1 MPKFISSP
9 AERVQKTLTEA
20 YKSSTDSSVE
30 ISELC
35 NYQNTK
41 DQYLEKTKHNV
52 YNNLLWLWWWRAKV
66 EPEYKKVLHDLNE
79 QPENKEL
86 SELAIQDKACT
97 LFLQWTFESGN
108 PYTISQERL
117 KLLLK
122 WFDKLDTQK
131 EVKILAMRHW
141 HREGN
146 DLTEF
151 GIQEAQKAGKE
162 YDFSTQDV
170 VIGTHQTIIE
180 SILISLVWWSQW
192 LTPQEAWNSLP
203 SVWQNPYRTAQVT
216 EFVFRKNSNGEKTL
230 IIKTNNV
237 IKILTED
244 QCKRAYE
251 NISKWVHTHEE

>member
-1 MPKFISSP
+1 MTKIISSP
-9 AERVQKTLTEA
+9 AERVQKTVTEA
-20 YKSSTDSSVE
+20 YKSSTGDSVE
-30 ISELC
+30 ISELYPY
-35 NYQNTK
+35 NNIYDEDVK
-41 DQYLEKTKHNV
+41 KIKHNL
-52 YNNLLWLWWWRAKV
+52 YNNLLWLWAWRLKV
-66 EPEYKKVLHDLNE
+66 EVEYQKVLQDLKE
-79 QPENKEL
+79 KSENKSL

-122 WFDKLDTQK
+122 WFDKLNTQK
-131 EVKILAMRHW
+131 EVNILAMRHG

-146 DLTEF
+146 DLTEL
-151 GIQEAQKAGKE
+151 GIQEAQQAGKNHK
-162 YDFSTQDV
+162 FWSQDM

-244 QCKRAYE
+244 QCKRAYK